1 MTSASR
7 SPTYPATRSHSP
19 PGARFTS
26 IGTARAAAGPVRPST
41 TRSRRSSDTSSA
53 SPDTRSVYA
62 LYAESGP
69 QRKKT
74 LVHVLDLLGCVV
86 QGDTTDEAIAASPD
100 AIRAYLGYLRRHG
113 EKLDPNE
120 KIEARLA
127 EHNTEGLFSGQAL
140 WPQDLKPLAP
150 SALARYV
157 RWLDWS
163 RADLLALVHGID
175 DKRLRA
181 KPAAGRSLRD
191 ILLHVLDAD
200 KSYVYALVGPLK
212 AMGDPTNAADR
223 GDLDLRGALREARR
237 AAIDRLGTLTPG
249 ERARIRTSGQSTYSA
264 HRVIR
269 RMLEHEW
276 ENRREIAARLADD
289 A

>member
-1 MTSASR
+1 MT
-7 SPTYPATRSHSP
+7 T
-19 PGARFTS
+19 
-26 IGTARAAAGPVRPST
+26 
-41 TRSRRSSDTSSA
+41 
-53 SPDTRSVYA
+53 YA

-86 QGDTTDEAIAASPD
+86 QADTTDEAIAAAPD
-100 AIRAYLGYLRRHG
+100 TIRAFLRYLRRHG
-113 EKLDPNE
+113 ENVDPNE
-120 KIEARLA
+120 KIETRVAK
-127 EHNTEGLFSGQAL
+127 HNTEGLFSGQAP
-140 WPQDLKPLAP
+140 WPQDFKPVAP
-150 SALARYV
+150 AALARYV

-163 RADLLALVHGID
+163 RADLLALVKGID
-175 DKRLRA
+175 EKGLRA
-181 KPAAGRSLRD
+181 KPAKGRSPRD

-223 GDLDLRGALREARR
+223 GDLDLRVALKEAR
-237 AAIDRLGTLTPG
+237 AVAIDRLKSLTPA
-249 ERARIRTSGQSTYSA
+249 ERRNVRKAGQSTYSA

-276 ENRREIAARLADD
+276 EHRREIATRLARE